1 MRKRLYLPVWRIP
14 VVAVAVLAVYR
25 LGFFGSHVE
34 GVPISLNQ
42 GNLFGELCH
51 MLTVNEPLRQSI
63 NETSHCCCQLHPS
76 VGVCIIFPFLCGDV
90 FWGFSSSCGTLTCTK
105 FIGVETGCA

>member
-1 MRKRLYLPVWRIP
+1 MSGLPFCWSLWIPVECHLRKRLYLPMRRIP

-25 LGFFGSHVE
+25 LWFFGSHVE

-63 NETSHCCCQLHPS
+63 NKTFHCCCQLHPS
-76 VGVCIIFPFLCGDV
+76 VGVLYHLSILV
-90 FWGFSSSCGTLTCTK
+90 W
-105 FIGVETGCA
+105 